1 MIRLTPR
8 FTCIARWSRLGLLLA
23 GSCSS
28 AALAGTD
35 DPEMLPLTSEPEA
48 YRVINNA
55 NPPYIFTGK
64 GVLTTVHLPEAV
76 QGCES
81 ESVGYKID
89 WFGRGQESKVT
100 TASVVS
106 ISTIG
111 REIVDES
118 GQVGFRPPP
127 PTNVICHIGSE
138 GRPIAFNLRF
148 NQTRAN
154 GIAYLYYPGK
164 PPKGAA
170 IGDRNHYRSMM
181 ATTSQSVVLGAPQDP
196 PAPVPTS
203 APMRVQKTLKKERKP
218 GVLDLGNGPGTQG
231 PDSFRFD
238 AKAAMARLYEVM
250 DKEPPPPT
258 TKGK

>member
-1 MIRLTPR
+1 MSSHSHRAV
-8 FTCIARWSRLGLLLA
+8 FLGGLRVLSFVASVGGASLA
-23 GSCSS
+23 W
-28 AALAGTD
+28 AGVD
-35 DPEMLPLTSEPEA
+35 DPETLPLTSEPEV
-48 YRVINNA
+48 YRAINNA

-89 WFGRGQESKVT
+89 WFGKGQESKVT

-106 ISTIG
+106 VSTIG
-111 REIVDES
+111 REIMDAG

-138 GRPIAFNLRF
+138 GRPVAFNLRF

-164 PPKGAA
+164 PPKGAVTV
-170 IGDRNHYRSMM
+170 GRNHYRSLM
-181 ATTSQSVVLGAPQDP
+181 AEAPQSIVLGAPQVAPSPSVQATQQKAPKAKP
-196 PAPVPTS
+196 P
-203 APMRVQKTLKKERKP
+203 R
-218 GVLDLGNGPGTQG
+218 VLDLGDGPVKHG
-231 PDSFRFD
+231 PDSFQFD
-238 AKAAMARLYEVM
+238 AKEAMARLYEVM
-250 DKEPPPPT
+250 DKEPATAPAR
-258 TKGK
+258 GK